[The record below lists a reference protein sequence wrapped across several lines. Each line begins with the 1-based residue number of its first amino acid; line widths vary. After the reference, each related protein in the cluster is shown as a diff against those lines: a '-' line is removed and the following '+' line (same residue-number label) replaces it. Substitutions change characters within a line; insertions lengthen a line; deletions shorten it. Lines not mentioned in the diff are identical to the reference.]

1 MRAPVEGEPGMAG
14 QAGGMRLRNADGSGR
29 GTLVHVSAQ
38 VARLF
43 GERLRAE
50 GAEHQQLW
58 VRNLVSLDG
67 DGFGYPGDVFVAI
80 RITEGGIGK
89 EIPFVADTPVEL
101 QGMFIPAAEATPGG
115 NDPGL
120 PVLHFTHA
128 PVGFVVYDGVTY
140 R

>member
-1 MRAPVEGEPGMAG
+1 MAETT
-14 QAGGMRLRNADGSGR
+14 RLRRDDGGGR
-29 GTLVHVSAQ
+29 GTLVHVTAQ
-38 VARLF
+38 VAKLF
-43 GERLRAE
+43 GGVRFLAD

-58 VRNLVSLDG
+58 VDG
-67 DGFGYPGDVFVAI
+67 LRAVDDGGFGYAGNVFVAI
-80 RITEGGIGK
+80 RITEGGIGR
-89 EIPFVADTPVEL
+89 EIPFVVDTPVEL
-101 QGMFIPAAEATPGG
+101 QGMFIPANEAQAGQ